1 MNTNTKI
8 NISDLRDQ
16 ATYLVNQTEDRELL
30 LFEVQSIFRKALHG
44 GSGRNFDGLR
54 ARIQHETNEAR
65 LIELNK
71 GLTALVDSH
80 ICYDDKFLTFYL
92 KNTLTSKVN
101 NDLNIYFKKSINASN
116 QITSDY
122 QPYRTIELAPNIVMY
137 QFYILREVNVRQ
149 EIAVTDLKSNIAS
162 QFHNIY
168 GVKRIP
174 LHCFDFLIVDLQDNK
189 IVKGIDLAQVLGKNE
204 LNVALNKFNIYL
216 KKLFNNATIHS
227 SFDTSLDLFP
237 KIQTFYDETKDKT
250 NGVIEITFTTPAG
263 TAHYEKL
270 RGKATDLRVTT
281 YHKKGVEG
289 VKNEQHNGV
298 LLNNDITPYKIGKRY
313 YRDTGNIDIYLKSS
327 YQAIHSQ
334 NGSHLYQAYVYSC
347 RSYNDLNFAIQKLIA

>member
-8 NISDLRDQ
+8 DISDLRDQ
-16 ATYLVNQTEDRELL
+16 ATYLINQTEERELL
-30 LFEVQSIFRKALHG
+30 LFEVQSIFRKALRG
-44 GSGRNFDGLR
+44 ASGRNFDGLR
-54 ARIQHETNEAR
+54 TRIQNENDEAR
-65 LIELNK
+65 LIDLTK
-71 GLTALVDSH
+71 QLTALVDSH

-92 KNTLTSKVN
+92 DNTLTSKIN
-101 NDLNIYFKKSINASN
+101 SNLNTYFTDPANASN
-116 QITSDY
+116 QITRDY
-122 QPYRTIELAPNIVMY
+122 QPYRTIQLDTNIVMY
-137 QFYILREVNVRQ
+137 QFYILREVSVRQ
-149 EIAVTDLKSNIAS
+149 EIAASDLKSNIAS

-174 LHCFDFLIVDLQDNK
+174 LHCFDFIIVDLQDNK

-216 KKLFNNATIHS
+216 KKIFNDAAIHS
-227 SFDTSLDLFP
+227 SFDVSLDLFP
-237 KIQTFYDETKDKT
+237 KIQTFYDEIKDKT

-289 VKNEQHNGV
+289 VKNEQHNGE

-313 YRDTGNIDIYLKSS
+313 YKDTGNIDISLKSS
-327 YQAIHSQ
+327 YQAIHSS

-347 RSYNDLNFAIQKLIA
+347 RSYNDLNFAIHKLIT